1 MERFAAVLVKQRQS
15 RQTIPIRI
23 EQLRNVTIYFEL
35 IAWLQ
40 RIVNAT
46 ARNGEVKTEVAVR
59 PLLGRIVKLRHCY
72 IAVKPSLLVPEL
84 FTTDEIALAFSNAPC

>member
-23 EQLRNVTIYFEL
+23 EQLRNVAIYFEL
-35 IAWLQ
+35 IACLQ
-40 RIVNAT
+40 RVVNAT

-72 IAVKPSLLVPEL
+72 IGSKAIS
-84 FTTDEIALAFSNAPC
+84 ASARAFYNR